1 MKIEKYKKLKSNK
14 YEVVID
20 DIKVKLYDDVIV
32 KFQLL
37 RKKEISLEEFEEITE
52 YNDRLEAYYKSLRYI
67 TKKLRS
73 EKEIWKYLEK
83 DYSKEIIKETIDRL
97 KKDGYLNEEIFL
109 KSYISDQINFGSYGP
124 NKVKDDLIKLGI
136 NEGEVEERVNQIDN
150 DVWLDKIKKIIS
162 RRVNTNRTYGVYK
175 LKEKIIYDLS
185 RMGFYKWMIEDVIDE
200 CVITTDDS
208 IVKKEYMKA
217 YNKLSKKFEGNDL
230 DYQIKMK
237 LYQKGFT
244 IEEIENI
251 KKELK

>member
-136 NEGEVEERVNQIDN
+136 NEEEVEEKINQIDN
-150 DVWLDKIKKIIS
+150 DVWLDKIKKVIS
-162 RRVNTNRTYGVYK
+162 RRVNTNKTYGVYK

-200 CVITTDDS
+200 CDITTDDS
-208 IVKKEYMKA
+208 IVKKEYMKV
-217 YNKLSKKFEGNDL
+217 YNKLSKKFEGSDL

-244 IEEIENI
+244 IEEIDNI

>member
-97 KKDGYLNEEIFL
+97 KNDGYLNEEIFL

-136 NEGEVEERVNQIDN
+136 NEEEVEEKVNQIDN
-150 DVWLDKIKKIIS
+150 DVWLDKIKKVIS
-162 RRVNTNRTYGVYK
+162 RRVNTNKTYGVYK

-200 CVITTDDS
+200 CNITTDDC
-208 IVKKEYMKA
+208 IVKKEYMKV
-217 YNKLSKKFEGNDL
+217 YNKLSKKFEGSDL

-244 IEEIENI
+244 IEEIDNI